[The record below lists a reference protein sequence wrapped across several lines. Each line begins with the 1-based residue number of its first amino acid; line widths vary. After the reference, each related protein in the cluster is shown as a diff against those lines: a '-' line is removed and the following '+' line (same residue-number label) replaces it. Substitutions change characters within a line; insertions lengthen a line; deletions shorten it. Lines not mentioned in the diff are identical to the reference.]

1 MEKTVYLI
9 MSRQKDSFNIIYA
22 GYCEQ
27 TLDDGFLTG
36 HSSFQCWNDNSGS
49 ERSLYIAILPMF
61 ESGNEERTMIL
72 DRIIARYHPICNAEK
87 LDVKPEYLI
96 RPKSDLHNTS
106 TKTPCPCCGSEM
118 KVDKVLEN
126 TTIIRCIECGLSDTK
141 LNS

>member
-9 MSRQKDSFNIIYA
+9 LSHQKDSFAIIYA
-22 GYCEQ
+22 GDCKQ

-36 HSSFQCWNDNSGS
+36 HSSFKCWNDHSGS

-61 ESGNEERTMIL
+61 ESGNEERKKIL
-72 DRIIARYHPICNAEK
+72 DRIIARYHPVCNVEK
-87 LDVKPEYLI
+87 LDVKPEYMT
-96 RPKSDLHNTS
+96 RPKSDLQKTS
-106 TKTPCPCCGSEM
+106 SKTPCPCCGSEM

-126 TTIIRCIECGLSDTK
+126 TTVIRCVECGLSDTK